1 MCAYVMTYELGWT
14 KSTKQDTLGLT
25 VRLISK
31 GLFVVNQTRM
41 DSFIK
46 SAMME
51 TERGNKLWLEKF
63 PKTRDKCPLEK
74 SASSPSSKKKAV
86 PKLKATRTSSLRQGQ
101 HAFHASFLFRED

>member
-1 MCAYVMTYELGWT
+1 MTYELGWT

-51 TERGNKLWLEKF
+51 TERGNKLWLEIRGKSF

-74 SASSPSSKKKAV
+74 SASSSSKKKAV
-86 PKLKATRTSSLRQGQ
+86 PKLKATRTSNLRQG
-101 HAFHASFLFRED
+101 HAFHASFLFWED